1 LTKNI
6 HSINYDREI
15 LPFVEKPGRYVGHE
29 FNIQHKDLSK
39 VKASIVLGY
48 PDLYDVGMSYHG
60 FQILYHI
67 LNKDREIAG
76 ERVYAPWPDFEK
88 QLRKHS
94 VPLYSL
100 ESYTS
105 LRQFDIVGFTLPYEL
120 TFTNILNMLDL
131 SGIPIWSYQRKV
143 DDPFV
148 IAGGVGAYNPEPLA
162 PFIDFFVIGDAEEVI
177 VSIVKFVADKRR
189 KKVPR
194 IEILKELTYRFP
206 GIYVPALYEIDMEE
220 KDLLNP
226 AHPIFEYVPEKVK
239 SLRVSKLLPDF
250 YPDFPIMPLVEIVQD
265 RLVIEIMR
273 GCTQGC
279 RFCQAGM
286 IYRPV
291 RERPYKDLVDQIQ
304 KSLPKTGY
312 NDISL
317 LSLSTSDYTGL
328 DNLASKVLD
337 NLIAQHISISLPSL
351 RLDSFTERITKLAK
365 QTRKSGLTFA
375 PEAGSSRLRHVIN
388 KNVTDEDLLQST
400 EIALRNGWRLIKL
413 YYMLGLPTETEADID
428 AVIELSGKVLQIGK
442 GRLSLNVTLSTFIPK
457 PFTPFQW
464 EEQDSVEK
472 IQNKLDFVKP
482 ELRSLRKIKVMAR
495 DPICSQIEGVISRGD
510 RRIANV
516 IFEAWKH
523 GAKFDSW
530 HKYFSAEV
538 WDTAFK
544 KAGVDSQKY
553 ISERK
558 EDKALSWDIIDPLIS
573 KKYLLSEREKSYMGE
588 ITPDCRNGCTGCGV
602 CKPNILDMIIVGG
615 NKGTTSDNLIEKND
629 KEVEPVKYRLKYR
642 KGKEMKFTSQLD
654 ILRIFQQAFRRA
666 KLNLIYSQG
675 FNKRPKIS
683 TGFSL
688 PLGYT
693 SEEEYIE
700 ITLKNRVPELCEC
713 INDNLPNGLKVIN
726 SLEIPLKSPAISSL
740 TNGIDYE
747 VTFYAELPRNI
758 DDAINNLL
766 FKKELAISRKR
777 GEETK
782 RIDIRKY
789 ISSISRKDRKLLV
802 KVNVEDGKTVRIIEI
817 LKKLNIEKFP
827 TQVHRLK
834 TYLKEL

>member
-1 LTKNI
+1 MIKNI

-15 LPFVEKPGRYVGHE
+15 LPSVEKPGRYVGHE
-29 FNIQHKDLSK
+29 FNIQHKNLSK
-39 VKASIVLGY
+39 VKASIVLAY
-48 PDLYDVGMSYHG
+48 PDLYDVGMSYYG
-60 FQILYHI
+60 FQILYYI

-100 ESYTS
+100 ESHTS

-120 TFTNILNMLDL
+120 TFTNVLNMLDL
-131 SGIPIWSYQRKV
+131 SGIPIWSDQRKV

-194 IEILKELTYRFP
+194 IEILKELTSIFP
-206 GIYVPALYEIDMEE
+206 GIYVPTFYEFDREE
-220 KDLLNP
+220 KELLNP
-226 AHPIFEYVPEKVK
+226 PNPKFNWTPQKVK

-250 YPDFPIMPLVEIVQD
+250 YPDSPIMPLVEIAQD
-265 RLVIEIMR
+265 RLVVEIMR

-291 RERPYKDLVDQIQ
+291 RERPYKDLVGQIQ
-304 KSLPKTGY
+304 RSLPKTGY

-328 DNLASKVLD
+328 DNFVSKVLD

-351 RLDSFTERITKLAK
+351 RLDSFTERIAKLAK

-388 KNVTDEDLLQST
+388 KHVTDEDLLQST
-400 EIALRNGWRLIKL
+400 EIALQNGWRLIKL
-413 YYMLGLPTETEADID
+413 YYMLGLPTEIEADID
-428 AVIELSGKVLQIGK
+428 AIIELSRKVLKIGK

-482 ELRSLRKIKVMAR
+482 KLRSLRKVKVMAR
-495 DPICSQIEGVISRGD
+495 DPICSQLEGVISRGD

-530 HKYFSAEV
+530 QKYFSAGIWEA
-538 WDTAFK
+538 AFK
-544 KAGVDSQKY
+544 KADVDFQKY
-553 ISERK
+553 ITERR

-573 KKYLLSEREKSYMGE
+573 KKYLLSEREKSYRGE
-588 ITPDCRNGCTGCGV
+588 TTPDCRNGCTGCGV
-602 CKPNILDMIIVGG
+602 CKPDILDMVIVGG
-615 NKGTTSDNLIEKND
+615 KKETTSDDLIEKNE
-629 KEVEPVKYRLKYR
+629 KEFEPVKYRLKYQ
-642 KGKEMKFTSQLD
+642 KGKEMRFTSQLD

-666 KLNLIYSQG
+666 KLKLIYSHG

-693 SEEEYIE
+693 SDEEYIE
-700 ITLKNRVPELCEC
+700 ITLENRVAELCEY
-713 INDNLPNGLKVIN
+713 INDNLPNGLKVVK
-726 SLEIPLKSPAISSL
+726 SSEIPLKSPAISSL

-758 DDAINNLL
+758 DKAIGNLL
-766 FKKELAISRKR
+766 FRKELVISRNR

-782 RIDIRKY
+782 RIDIRRY
-789 ISSISRKDRKLLV
+789 ISSITRRGQKLFI

-817 LKKLNIEKFP
+817 LKKLNIEKFSP
-827 TQVHRLK
+827 QVHRLK
-834 TYLKEL
+834 TYLKE